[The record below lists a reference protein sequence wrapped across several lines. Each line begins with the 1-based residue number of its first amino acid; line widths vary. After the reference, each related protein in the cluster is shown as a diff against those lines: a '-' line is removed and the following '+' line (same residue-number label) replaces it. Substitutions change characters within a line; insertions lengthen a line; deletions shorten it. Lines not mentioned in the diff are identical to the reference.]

1 MQNMINARTEV
12 WIKYYGSK
20 RRDEYPTWG
29 SLGDLT
35 KVVTLE
41 RAFRDEWYLDCW
53 RAVGRGEGRGNK

>member
-41 RAFRDEWYLDCW
+41 RAFRDEWDLD
-53 RAVGRGEGRGNK
+53 